1 MLTEKNTFPNL
12 RFGFLFTLGD
22 PPPGLAKDHTF
33 SGFFS
38 SGNLPRINSSTACT
52 IFCDKSWN
60 IILLNETKDFAIVAL
75 SVAKIREATAMDGN
89 ATTCGKWEL
98 DPQQQF
104 DFLFLDRLA
113 LLLRRCLE
121 RERVVNILIVRMP
134 GAPSGFSFSFPCQ
147 LKTPNNGRKKWISYN
162 LCLNFL
168 AYFMFWGSFLGFE
181 WQWLVRALL
190 VTGWTHTRLSYQAT
204 ISNWTFSWVEGSHIF

>member
-1 MLTEKNTFPNL
+1 MKYHSPQWNEGFCDCGSICGQDQGGHRNGWKRHNL
-12 RFGFLFTLGD
+12 REMRAG
-22 PPPGLAKDHTF
+22 P
-33 SGFFS
+33 
-38 SGNLPRINSSTACT
+38 TAT
-52 IFCDKSWN
+52 
-60 IILLNETKDFAIVAL
+60 V
-75 SVAKIREATAMDGN
+75 
-89 ATTCGKWEL
+89 
-98 DPQQQF
+98 
-104 DFLFLDRLA
+104 LFLDRLS
-113 LLLRRCLE
+113 LLLKRCLE
-121 RERVVNILIVRMP
+121 RERVPLVNILIVRMP